1 MWFSSPFPMVLS
13 SFAIQLLIAKFKLFL
28 TVLPVLLEDNKFAFL
43 IYGWNLIEPFS
54 LVLLLNAFVHLRPWR
69 FISDLMQTLWQKLT
83 MLDLTTLCRRLV
95 WNIYIFYI
103 STVDMQFF
111 FFFVDRTFNSISL
124 ITGCLLL
131 LMNPQDVKIFNIF
144 FVIAPTK
151 SLAFNYWIEDQK
163 GDKQQFF
170 FFFANVMVEKFP
182 TGREGIVSNPI
193 TV

>member
-1 MWFSSPFPMVLS
+1 MWFSSPFPMVLC

-28 TVLPVLLEDNKFAFL
+28 TVLPILLEDDKFAFL

-83 MLDLTTLCRRLV
+83 MLDLTTLFRRSV
-95 WNIYIFYI
+95 WNIYILHFNCGYAI
-103 STVDMQFF
+103 FF
-111 FFFVDRTFNSISL
+111 FFFCVDRTFNSISL

-163 GDKQQFF
+163 GDKQQNFF
-170 FFFANVMVEKFP
+170 LPMWWWKNSQQ
-182 TGREGIVSNPI
+182 EGKG
-193 TV
+193 

>member
-1 MWFSSPFPMVLS
+1 MWFSSPFPMVLCG
-13 SFAIQLLIAKFKLFL
+13 FAIQLLIEKFKLFL

-170 FFFANVMVEKFP
+170 FFLPMWWWKNSQQ
-182 TGREGIVSNPI
+182 EGKG
-193 TV
+193 

>member
-1 MWFSSPFPMVLS
+1 M
-13 SFAIQLLIAKFKLFL
+13 LLFIF
-28 TVLPVLLEDNKFAFL
+28 VLEDLSAIWCRL
-43 IYGWNLIEPFS
+43 CGRSWQCS
-54 LVLLLNAFVHLRPWR
+54 TWLLCSEGR
-69 FISDLMQTLWQKLT
+69 SG
-83 MLDLTTLCRRLV
+83 
-95 WNIYIFYI
+95 IYIFYI
-103 STVDMQFF
+103 STVDMQFFF

>member
-1 MWFSSPFPMVLS
+1 MWFSSPFPMVLC

-95 WNIYIFYI
+95 WNIYIYFTFQLWI
-103 STVDMQFF
+103 CNFF

-151 SLAFNYWIEDQK
+151 SLAFNYW
-163 GDKQQFF
+163 
-170 FFFANVMVEKFP
+170 
-182 TGREGIVSNPI
+182 
-193 TV
+193 

>member
-1 MWFSSPFPMVLS
+1 MVLC

-83 MLDLTTLCRRLV
+83 MLDLTTLFRRSV
-95 WNIYIFYI
+95 WNIYIYFTFQLWI
-103 STVDMQFF
+103 CN
-111 FFFVDRTFNSISL
+111 FFFVDRTSNSISL

-144 FVIAPTK
+144 FVIAPTT

-170 FFFANVMVEKFP
+170 FL
-182 TGREGIVSNPI
+182 PI
-193 TV
+193 WWWKNSQQQGKG

>member
-1 MWFSSPFPMVLS
+1 MWFSSPFPMVLC

-111 FFFVDRTFNSISL
+111 FFL
-124 ITGCLLL
+124 
-131 LMNPQDVKIFNIF
+131 
-144 FVIAPTK
+144 
-151 SLAFNYWIEDQK
+151 WIEHLIASLLSLVVC
-163 GDKQQFF
+163 FF
-170 FFFANVMVEKFP
+170 
-182 TGREGIVSNPI
+182 
-193 TV
+193 